1 MSRKTA
7 WFIACGMAALAA
19 GPAST
24 ASMIYEITTDTYL
37 DSASPTY
44 NYGARNVDRV
54 VINASSAARTLFKL
68 PAEVW
73 SYAPIQI
80 VSAVVSFYVWSDNAQ
95 TYDVSLHPMLRD
107 FAEGTGTGSATGD
120 GATWNT
126 YDGVNAWTTAGG
138 DFDSGYSVLGV
149 KGTLGVNP
157 GEPNGRFY
165 TWDITALLND
175 VTAWSELQSYGAML
189 RIDET
194 VPPSGQRFNAY
205 TSSDSTTYTAPYL
218 PSLTITAIPEPGTLA
233 LLAMGLPVG
242 AMLLR
247 RRKQGI
253 LSC

>member
-1 MSRKTA
+1 MNRMRA
-7 WFIACGMAALAA
+7 WILAGGLALLTPMAARATI
-19 GPAST
+19 S
-24 ASMIYEITTDTYL
+24 YDITTDTYL

-54 VINASSAARTLFKL
+54 VINASSAARTVFKL

-80 VSAVVSFYVWSDNAQ
+80 VSAVVSFYVWSDNSQ
-95 TYDVSLHPMLRD
+95 DYTVSLHPLLRD
-107 FAEGTGTGSATGD
+107 FVEGTGMGSATGD

-126 YDGVNAWTTAGG
+126 HDGVNAWTAAGG
-138 DFDSGYSVLGV
+138 DFDTGYAVVGV

-157 GEPNGRFY
+157 AEPNGRFF
-165 TWDITALLND
+165 TWDITSLLND
-175 VTAWSELQSYGAML
+175 PTAWSELQYGAML

-194 VPPSGQRFNAY
+194 VPPSGQRFDAF

-218 PSLTITAIPEPGTLA
+218 PALQLAVVPEPGTLA
-233 LLAMGLPVG
+233 LLLTGLPVY

-247 RRKQGI
+247 RRK
-253 LSC
+253 S